1 MRKNRKQRNIMII
14 SLVAVLVCMAV
25 GYAAFSANLNISGTS
40 NITSSFDVKITDIT
54 SGSIAGNAQDLDT
67 PRHTDTTANFRAGL
81 TSPGDSI
88 TYDIKI
94 ENQGTLDAT
103 IKLLNY
109 TATQSDVIKVTSS
122 GVREGQVIKKG
133 EEKHL
138 YITVA
143 FDENYNGPSVEE
155 TVDVDVDIDYGQATG
170 DEPVVG
176 DNYLVTYD
184 SKTNGGSTEDQT
196 QETAMG
202 ANIDLS
208 KTAVR
213 DGWTFV
219 GWNTDKD
226 AKTGMKSYEMPSNDI
241 TVYAIFS
248 KALTA
253 TYVMGSNVQS
263 IGQNNGNCTIYN
275 HETSCEITLPSITAS
290 PTYVADGWYNGQS
303 KIGTEGTKYTI
314 TDNVTLTANA
324 VVDQMSVTLSSTVT
338 TNSITVVANATATSG
353 ISKYEYSIDDGSHWV
368 DGGTENTHTFEGLTQ
383 ETDYNLMVRVTSASG
398 LQQTANGTAKT
409 ATIPTATFTEEGVY
423 PKTVHAALPEGC
435 GSTYTC
441 SYVKDDA
448 EPVTVTGTTAD
459 VSFDN
464 HGSLVVYISD
474 GVTTVSSTYNVKIKL
489 TASDLS
495 YENTQTQLP
504 CEDAQCALDELKK
517 MLN

>member
-1 MRKNRKQRNIMII
+1 
-14 SLVAVLVCMAV
+14 
-25 GYAAFSANLNISGTS
+25 
-40 NITSSFDVKITDIT
+40 
-54 SGSIAGNAQDLDT
+54 
-67 PRHTDTTANFRAGL
+67 
-81 TSPGDSI
+81 
-88 TYDIKI
+88 
-94 ENQGTLDAT
+94 
-103 IKLLNY
+103 
-109 TATQSDVIKVTSS
+109 
-122 GVREGQVIKKG
+122 
-133 EEKHL
+133 
-138 YITVA
+138 
-143 FDENYNGPSVEE
+143 
-155 TVDVDVDIDYGQATG
+155 
-170 DEPVVG
+170 
-176 DNYLVTYD
+176 
-184 SKTNGGSTEDQT
+184 
-196 QETAMG
+196 
-202 ANIDLS
+202 
-208 KTAVR
+208 
-213 DGWTFV
+213 
-219 GWNTDKD
+219 
-226 AKTGMKSYEMPSNDI
+226 
-241 TVYAIFS
+241 
-248 KALTA
+248 
-253 TYVMGSNVQS
+253 
-263 IGQNNGNCTIYN
+263 
-275 HETSCEITLPSITAS
+275 
-290 PTYVADGWYNGQS
+290 
-303 KIGTEGTKYTI
+303 
-314 TDNVTLTANA
+314 
-324 VVDQMSVTLSSTVT
+324 MSVTLSSTVT